1 MDKYS
6 EIQIL
11 LPLIQ
16 QFEVRVQVYDSVDK
30 KVNKITEFSAMT
42 LRIDSLDHK
51 LALKKSN

>member
-1 MDKYS
+1 M
-6 EIQIL
+6 

-30 KVNKITEFSAMT
+30 EVNKITEFSAMT